1 MKLQSL
7 SSVEKTIGGRPKTS
21 ELKRRHSFY
30 LNEEESMALKRYVET
45 KDFTVSQLI
54 RKLIKPIVGI
64 GT

>member
-7 SSVEKTIGGRPKTS
+7 SSVEKAIGGRPES
-21 ELKRRHSFY
+21 SGLKHRHSFY
-30 LNEEESMALKRYVET
+30 LNEEESLALKQYVDC
-45 KDFTVSQLI
+45 KDVTVSQLI